1 MAIFP
6 AILVEHLPDHL
17 RRDAKKTANMLLGQV
32 GAWLVGVPWVTT
44 ENNPLNCET
53 MNLDAAKFCNLNT
66 GYRVL
71 FFNSPP

>member
-53 MNLDAAKFCNLNT
+53 TNLDAAKFCNLDT

-71 FFNSPP
+71 FLTRPP

>member
-32 GAWLVGVPWVTT
+32 GWLVPALGD
-44 ENNPLNCET
+44 N
-53 MNLDAAKFCNLNT
+53 
-66 GYRVL
+66 GQ
-71 FFNSPP
+71 